1 MNKDEYWF
9 WLCNIK
15 DIYSEQLDNLFY
27 VFSSPEEIFKANL
40 YNYSDVKL
48 SEKEISNIEK
58 SKKDISI
65 LKLKEKLDKE
75 GVKFI
80 HQDSKDYPNK
90 LRFIKY
96 APYSLYVKGN
106 LPDPNLLSV
115 GMVGARACSEYG
127 RSQTIKFA
135 KALALKNIQIISGLA
150 LGIDS
155 ISASSA
161 LSVGGKTFAVLG
173 SGIDVIYPKENIE
186 LYYEIIM
193 NDGGIISEYPVG
205 TKPLAWQF
213 PFRNRL
219 ISGLSDKVLI
229 MEARKKSGTLVTA
242 SYALDQGK
250 DIYCLPG
257 KITDSLSDG
266 CNKLIAD
273 GAGILLSPEYLLSDF
288 REQIEKSRDI
298 NAPEDIFTNED
309 LSPLDIESDAYKV
322 YNLLSSEPIS
332 TEEIMQKTSL
342 NPESI
347 SIILMDLEISGLIRE
362 VSKNYYVKLLY

>member
-15 DIYSEQLDNLFY
+15 NIYNEQIEKLLK
-27 VFSSPEEIFKANL
+27 VFPNPEEVYKGKPYEYEYA
-40 YNYSDVKL
+40 KL
-48 SEKEISNIEK
+48 TKSEINAIEK
-58 SKKDISI
+58 SKNDLLI
-65 LKLKEKLDKE
+65 LKQKEKLEKD
-75 GVKFI
+75 GIKFI
-80 HQDSKDYPNK
+80 NPDSKDYPEK
-90 LRFIKY
+90 FRFIKN

-106 LPDPNLLSV
+106 LPDPNLFSV

-127 RSQTIKFA
+127 RSQTIRFA

-155 ISASSA
+155 ISANAA

-193 NDGGIISEYPVG
+193 NDGGIITEYPLG
-205 TKPLAWQF
+205 TPPIPWQF
-213 PFRNRL
+213 PSRNRL
-219 ISGLSDKVLI
+219 ISGLSDKILI
-229 MEARKKSGTLVTA
+229 MEARKRSGTLVTA
-242 SYALDQGK
+242 SYALEQGK

-273 GAGILLSPEYLLSDF
+273 GAGILLNPEYLLSDLD
-288 REQIEKSRDI
+288 EIT
-298 NAPEDIFTNED
+298 TNKNDALIDNNEHLCPID
-309 LSPLDIESDAYKV
+309 SESDTYSV
-322 YNLLSSEPIS
+322 YSLLGNEPICA
-332 TEEIMQKTSL
+332 EDIMQKTSL
-342 NPESI
+342 NPETI

-362 VSKNYYVKLLY
+362 VSKNYYVKILY